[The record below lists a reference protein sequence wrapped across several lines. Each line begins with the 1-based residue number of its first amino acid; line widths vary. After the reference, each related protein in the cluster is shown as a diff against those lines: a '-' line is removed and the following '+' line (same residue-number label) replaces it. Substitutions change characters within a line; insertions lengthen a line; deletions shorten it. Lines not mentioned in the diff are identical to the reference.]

1 MREGSQQ
8 VITESRN
15 LEKVTQEI
23 SNGMNEMASGAEEIS
38 AAVDRVNDISLLNRE
53 YINTLVEAVTK
64 FKVE

>member
-23 SNGMNEMASGAEEIS
+23 SNGMNEMAAGAEEIS
-38 AAVDRVNDISLLNRE
+38 AAVGRVNEISLLNRE